1 MYVKS
6 FKICKCITL
15 DSKYIYTILQKQ
27 EKKQQQKINGTTEI
41 LL

>member
-27 EKKQQQKINGTTEI
+27 EKKQQKINGTTEI